1 MRYFIRKLIVLGV
14 SIFFITILTF
24 LAFHILP
31 GDPAQLIL
39 GTEAS
44 QEKLEALRIQLG
56 TNRPLYVQYFSWIS
70 GFVRGDFG
78 TSIKYSRPVSELLA
92 GRLEVTVL
100 LGLMVM
106 AITLFFGVILGVFSA
121 GKNGKL
127 PDDVISA
134 FTILGTSVPGF
145 FMSILFMWIFGLIL
159 HLFAPGKYID
169 YHTDP
174 AGFIRYMIFP
184 ALAIAIPQTATL
196 VKYIRA
202 AVIDELSAAYVRTA
216 KGKGVPFSM
225 ILFGHVLKN
234 AIVAIVPLI
243 GMMIGEIFSGSI
255 IIEQVFGIPGVG
267 RLLVSSVLSRDFPLT
282 QTLVVYVALLI
293 VITNFIVDLVIQFLD
308 PRIRLMEEQA

>member
-1 MRYFIRKLIVLGV
+1 MRYISRKAVVLVV
-14 SIFFITILTF
+14 SIFFITVLTF

-44 QEKLEALRIQLG
+44 EEKLEALRVQLG
-56 TNRPLYVQYFSWIS
+56 TDQPLHVQYFSWIR
-70 GFVRGDFG
+70 GFVTGDFG
-78 TSIKYSRPVSELLA
+78 TSIKYGRPVSELLA
-92 GRLEVTVL
+92 GRLGVTVI

-106 AITLFFGVILGVFSA
+106 AVTLVFGILLGVLSA
-121 GKNGKL
+121 GRNGKVA
-127 PDDVISA
+127 DNVIGG
-134 FTILGTSVPGF
+134 FTILGMSVPGF
-145 FMSILFMWIFGLIL
+145 FLSILFMWIFGLVL
-159 HLFAPGKYID
+159 HLFAPGKYVD

-174 AGFIRYMIFP
+174 AGFFRYMIFP
-184 ALAIAIPQTATL
+184 AMAIAIPQTAIL
-196 VKYIRA
+196 IKYIRA
-202 AVIDELSAAYVRTA
+202 AVIDELSSDYVRTA
-216 KGKGVPFSM
+216 RGKGVRYAA
-225 ILFGHVLKN
+225 ILYRHVLKN

-293 VITNFIVDLVIQFLD
+293 VVTNFLVDIVIQFLD
-308 PRIRLMEEQA
+308 PRISITEGE

>member
-1 MRYFIRKLIVLGV
+1 MRYISRKAVVLVV
-14 SIFFITILTF
+14 SIFFITVLTF

-44 QEKLEALRIQLG
+44 EEKLEALRVQLG
-56 TNRPLYVQYFSWIS
+56 TNQPLHVQYLNWIR
-70 GFVRGDFG
+70 GFVTGDFG
-78 TSIKYSRPVSELLA
+78 TSIKYGRPVSELLA
-92 GRLEVTVL
+92 GRLGVTAI

-106 AITLFFGVILGVFSA
+106 AVTLVFGILLGVLSA
-121 GKNGKL
+121 GRNGKVA
-127 PDDVISA
+127 DSVIGG
-134 FTILGTSVPGF
+134 FTILGMSVPGF
-145 FMSILFMWIFGLIL
+145 FLSILFMWIFGLVL
-159 HLFAPGKYID
+159 HLFAPGKYVD

-174 AGFIRYMIFP
+174 AGFFHYMLFP
-184 ALAIAIPQTATL
+184 ALAIAIPQTAIL
-196 VKYIRA
+196 IKYIRA
-202 AVIDELSAAYVRTA
+202 AVIDELSSDYVRTA
-216 KGKGVPFSM
+216 KGKGVRYAA
-225 ILFGHVLKN
+225 ILYRHVLKN

-293 VITNFIVDLVIQFLD
+293 VVTNFLVDIVIQFLD
-308 PRIRLMEEQA
+308 PRISITEGE

>member
-159 HLFAPGKYID
+159 HLFAPGKYVD
-169 YHTDP
+169 YHSDP
-174 AGFIRYMIFP
+174 AGLDR
-184 ALAIAIPQTATL
+184 
-196 VKYIRA
+196 K
-202 AVIDELSAAYVRTA
+202 
-216 KGKGVPFSM
+216 
-225 ILFGHVLKN
+225 
-234 AIVAIVPLI
+234 
-243 GMMIGEIFSGSI
+243 
-255 IIEQVFGIPGVG
+255 
-267 RLLVSSVLSRDFPLT
+267 SV
-282 QTLVVYVALLI
+282 V
-293 VITNFIVDLVIQFLD
+293 
-308 PRIRLMEEQA
+308 

>member
-78 TSIKYSRPVSELLA
+78 TSIKYSKPVAELLT
-92 GRLEVTVL
+92 GRLEVTAL

-106 AITLFFGVILGVFSA
+106 AITLFFGVILGVVSA
-121 GKNGKL
+121 GKSGKAL
-127 PDDVISA
+127 DDIISA

-145 FMSILFMWIFGLIL
+145 FLSILFMWIFGLIF

-216 KGKGVPFSM
+216 KGKGVPFTM

-255 IIEQVFGIPGVG
+255 IIEQVFSIPGVG

-308 PRIRLMEEQA
+308 PRIRLMEEQT